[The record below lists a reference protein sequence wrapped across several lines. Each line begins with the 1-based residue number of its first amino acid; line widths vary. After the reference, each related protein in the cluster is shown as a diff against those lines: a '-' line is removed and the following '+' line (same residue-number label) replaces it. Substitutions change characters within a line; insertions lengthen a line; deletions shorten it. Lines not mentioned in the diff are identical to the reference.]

1 MEYCT
6 ISHLEICVVCI
17 LINILFHV
25 NILYEVIDM
34 AYKDSSKAI
43 EYVNQYNKKKYDRI
57 TVMLPKG
64 EKETVKLHAMAH
76 GEKMNAF
83 IVRAIREAMERDG
96 FGGVEALHL
105 PEVIG
110 GELNLQKIGTTDFE
124 LFDNYLKG
132 MKKAED

>member
-1 MEYCT
+1 
-6 ISHLEICVVCI
+6 
-17 LINILFHV
+17 
-25 NILYEVIDM
+25 M